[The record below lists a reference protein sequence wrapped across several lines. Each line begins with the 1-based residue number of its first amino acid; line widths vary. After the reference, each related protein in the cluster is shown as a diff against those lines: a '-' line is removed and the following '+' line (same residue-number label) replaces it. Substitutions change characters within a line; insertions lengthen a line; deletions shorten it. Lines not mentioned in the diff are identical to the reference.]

1 MAHGPLVFYDITTGS
16 VIPRQIRIKTFH
28 CFKKV
33 PLQTPNTLCNVIRR
47 PGFIDV
53 IHISAL
59 CLTACMAV
67 NPSMAENLM
76 SSLLHNDGSV
86 LRQDDCFFSNGF
98 RLSAP
103 DNQG

>member
-1 MAHGPLVFYDITTGS
+1 M
-16 VIPRQIRIKTFH
+16 
-28 CFKKV
+28 

-67 NPSMAENLM
+67 SHSMAENLLP
-76 SSLLHNDGSV
+76 SLLPDDGSV
-86 LRQDDCFFSNGF
+86 LRQDDCSFFKQFQIVGS
-98 RLSAP
+98 
-103 DNQG
+103 